1 MGESGAGKS
10 TIINSVMGLV
20 TPEMGNIKVDGI
32 IMNHSSIQN
41 IRNKIAWVPQEINLP
56 YEFVK
61 ETIDAPY
68 SLKINH
74 SLKKDLNQMYLLFE
88 SLGLDKGIYHKRMR
102 EISGGERQRLM
113 ICLAVLLNKKILLLD
128 EPTSAVDSITRE
140 KMIDFLRS
148 LDVTLLA
155 VTHDDV
161 FASSCD
167 RIIRINK
174 IVY

>member
-1 MGESGAGKS
+1 
-10 TIINSVMGLV
+10 
-20 TPEMGNIKVDGI
+20 
-32 IMNHSSIQN
+32 
-41 IRNKIAWVPQEINLP
+41 
-56 YEFVK
+56 
-61 ETIDAPY
+61 
-68 SLKINH
+68 
-74 SLKKDLNQMYLLFE
+74 
-88 SLGLDKGIYHKRMR
+88 MR